1 MEIIKDGKELDSAIK
16 SIKGRAA
23 KLDRDIQQAALS
35 AIWHFGVRENEKG
48 ELIGDVGFIN
58 RLYLALG
65 KGARHV
71 ALTEWLLQFG
81 GVEANTGQ
89 NKDTTKFIKCK
100 GKRVDMEG
108 ATKTPWYDMKP
119 SKEPDQ
125 VVDMLK
131 VLMAAIK
138 KGQGGDKQIEHG
150 EILADLRA
158 IADKYADAPSVDD
171 MTETVGE
178 APM

>member
-1 MEIIKDGKELDSAIK
+1 MEIIKDGAALDTAIK

-23 KLDRDIQQAALS
+23 KLDKDIQQAALS
-35 AIWHFGVRENEKG
+35 AIWHFGVRTNDKG

-89 NKDTTKFIKCK
+89 NKDTTPFIKCK
-100 GKRVDMEG
+100 GKHVDMEG
-108 ATKTPWYDMKP
+108 GTKLPWYDCKP
-119 SKEPDQ
+119 SKAPDQ

-131 VLMAAIK
+131 VVLAAIK
-138 KGQGGDKQIEHG
+138 KGQGGDKQVEHG
-150 EILADLRA
+150 EILAKLQA
-158 IADKYADAPSVDD
+158 IADEY
-171 MTETVGE
+171 TESLSAEEALDTVGE

>member
-1 MEIIKDGKELDSAIK
+1 MEIIKDGKALDTLIT

-23 KLDRDIQQAALS
+23 KLDKDIQHAALS
-35 AIWHFGVRENEKG
+35 AIWHFGVRTNDKG

-58 RLYLALG
+58 RLYLSLG

-71 ALTEWLLQFG
+71 ALTEWLLHFG

-89 NKDTTKFIKCK
+89 NKDTTPFIKCK
-100 GKRVDMEG
+100 GKAVDLEG
-108 ATKTPWYDMKP
+108 GTKTPWYDMKP
-119 SKEPDQ
+119 SKAPDQ

-131 VLMAAIK
+131 VVLAAIK

-150 EILADLRA
+150 EILAELQA
-158 IADKYADAPSVDD
+158 IAEKYAPADAVDLS
-171 MTETVGE
+171 EVPE